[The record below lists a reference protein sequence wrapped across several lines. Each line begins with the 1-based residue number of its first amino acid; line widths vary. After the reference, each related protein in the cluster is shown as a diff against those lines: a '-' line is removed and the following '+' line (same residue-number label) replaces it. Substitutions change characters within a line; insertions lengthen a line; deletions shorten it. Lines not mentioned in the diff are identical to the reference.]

1 MVESSIYG
9 EHQGAAT
16 VLLLWSRTATRVQ
29 WLCGLLLASLV
40 PICLA
45 PIASVSLEPVAK
57 AFSHRLQN
65 GQR

>member
-16 VLLLWSRTATRVQ
+16 VGVAQ
-29 WLCGLLLASLV
+29 PHECGLLVVSLV

-57 AFSHRLQN
+57 AFSHPFTKWTILFN
-65 GQR
+65 VLS